1 MRSKDPK
8 IMANIVSFINDEF
21 NLKGRSPSITEI
33 AKHLNLS
40 ISCIHRYLVEM
51 EEKGLIQNEGGSRGV
66 KTQTMEK
73 RDRDVEYVPLVGTIA
88 CGPQMLAEQNIERY
102 LPVPKGLLG
111 YGEHFALIAQGESM
125 INCGISD
132 GDYVFARKQETA
144 EEGQIIVALID
155 TEATLKRYYLD
166 KKRKQ
171 VRLHP
176 ENDNM
181 EDMFFDNV
189 VIQGVAVKVMKDLF

>member
-1 MRSKDPK
+1 VRSKDPK
-8 IMANIVSFINDEF
+8 IMADIISFIDDEF

-33 AKHLNLS
+33 AKHLKLS
-40 ISCIHRYLVEM
+40 ISCIHRYLAEM

-73 RDRDVEYVPLVGTIA
+73 KNRDIEYVPVVGTIA
-88 CGPQMLAEQNIERY
+88 CGPKMFAEQNIVRY
-102 LPVPKGLLG
+102 LPIPKGLLG
-111 YGEHFALIAQGESM
+111 YGEHFALVANGESM
-125 INCGISD
+125 IDAGVND
-132 GDYVFARKQETA
+132 GDYVFARIQNTA

-155 TEATLKRYYLD
+155 DEATLKRYYLD